1 MGLLGHFKL
10 HIFGSHTCSW
20 YYSSP
25 GWRFLNVFVSEHLG
39 TETHFSSQTFTC
51 RKQAPTWGWGA
62 GCEQRREEE
71 SLLLPAV
78 RAPQQL
84 AQLNPNNPSRLSIL
98 LLLLLSQKDTQP
110 CAHEVTEQRLQRS
123 GCPLPPFFPAHQG
136 WPTLSGKWPDK
147 NVLGFLSLLQ
157 RLSPAIVMRTNTDYM
172 EMNEPG

>member
-1 MGLLGHFKL
+1 M
-10 HIFGSHTCSW
+10 
-20 YYSSP
+20 
-25 GWRFLNVFVSEHLG
+25 
-39 TETHFSSQTFTC
+39 
-51 RKQAPTWGWGA
+51 
-62 GCEQRREEE
+62 
-71 SLLLPAV
+71 LPAV

-172 EMNEPG
+172 EMNEPGWVLIKHSHNNRLGAGLACRPQLANPCSTLLITRRQAQNGVIYAKPQVTKPGLGLMTVSAAPRKGI